1 MDKNTAISNM
11 VEVYNQIH
19 QESRFIP
26 GETFIS
32 HASKVISSEE
42 IVALSEAVLDGW
54 LTAGR
59 FCGSFETKLKK
70 FFDIR
75 SATLVNSGSSANL
88 IAISSLTSRSLGERS
103 INPGDEI
110 ITVATS
116 FPTTVN
122 PILQV
127 GAVPVFIDVDIPSYN
142 MDISKLY
149 DAKSNKTKAVII
161 AHTLGNP
168 FNLDEV
174 QKFCKKYNLWLIED
188 NCDAMGSKYRD
199 KLTGTFGDLATLSF
213 YPAHHIT
220 TGEGGAV
227 LTSSAKLRVLVE
239 SFRDWG
245 RDCYCEPGKDNTCL
259 KRFDQQH
266 GELPFGYDHK
276 FVYSHVGYNLKMTD
290 FQGALGSAQ
299 IEKLPEFIDKR
310 RKNWS
315 ELRTLAESLE
325 EHFILPYEDPITQP
339 SWYGFALTI
348 KPNSNI
354 DRTSL
359 LRYLS
364 EKKIG
369 TRLLFAGDLTRQPS
383 FKDKQFRV
391 IGELNN
397 TSLITNNTFWIGC
410 WPGLEYE
417 HLDFMIST
425 IKNYVKN
432 RAK

>member
-1 MDKNTAISNM
+1 MDKNIAISNM
-11 VEVYNQIH
+11 VSAYKQLNQ
-19 QESRFIP
+19 ETKFIP

-42 IVALSEAVLDGW
+42 IFALSEAVLDGW
-54 LTAGR
+54 FTAGR
-59 FCGSFETKLKK
+59 FCAKFELKLKK

-88 IAISSLTSRSLGERS
+88 VAMSSLTSSTLGERS
-103 INPGDEI
+103 INPGDEV

-127 GAVPVFIDVDIPSYN
+127 GAIPVFIDVDIPSYN
-142 MDISKLY
+142 MDVSKLNE
-149 DAKSNKTKAVII
+149 AKSNKTKAVII

-174 QKFCKKYNLWLIED
+174 QRFCEKNNLWLIED

-199 KLTGTFGDLATLSF
+199 KLTGTFGDLASLSF

-266 GELPFGYDHK
+266 GDLPFGYDHK

-299 IEKLPEFIDKR
+299 MDKLPSFINKR
-310 RKNWS
+310 RENWLK
-315 ELRTLAESLE
+315 LRSLAESLE
-325 EHFILPYEDPITQP
+325 ENFILPYEDPITTP

-348 KPNSNI
+348 RPDSKL

-359 LRYLS
+359 LRYLD

-383 FKDKQFRV
+383 FKDKQYRIV
-391 IGELNN
+391 GELNN
-397 TSLITNNTFWIGC
+397 TNLITRNTFWIGC
-410 WPGLEYE
+410 WPGLENE
-417 HLDFMIST
+417 QLEFMIST
-425 IKNYVKN
+425 IKNFVRDN
-432 RAK
+432 IQ